1 MILLTC
7 HTIANPDWNSNSVP
21 GPLSHIKVLDLSRVM
36 AGPWVGQ
43 MFADFGADVIKVE
56 RPGAGDDTR
65 GWGPPFL
72 KATDGTDTQES
83 GYYLS
88 VNRGK
93 RSLTLNIDKPEGQA
107 IVRKLAAR
115 ADILLENFKLGTLPR
130 YGLGYDELKKINPR
144 LIYCSITGFGQ
155 TGPLAPKVAYDF
167 LIQAMGGLM
176 SITGE
181 ADGRPGGGPQKV
193 GIPILDLTT
202 GMYGAV
208 AVLAALANREVTGKG
223 DHIDLAMLDV
233 QAAFLS
239 NQAMNYLLSGRTP
252 RRQGNRHPN
261 IMPQDVFKCRDGEVV
276 LAVGNDGQ
284 FAKMCVA
291 LKRPEL
297 ASDPRYIKNADRVRN
312 MDELMAVITEIFA
325 QWSRADLVQALEAVS
340 VPCGPIN
347 SIAEVF
353 EQEQIKHRGMR
364 MDLPH
369 PKSGSVPQVANPI
382 KFAATPLEYN
392 RAPPTLGQHSDEILR
407 EIGMSKTDIT
417 KLRGDGVV

>member
-1 MILLTC
+1 V
-7 HTIANPDWNSNSVP
+7 A

-36 AGPWVGQ
+36 AGPWAGQ
-43 MFADFGADVIKVE
+43 LLADMGADVIKVE

-72 KATDGTDTQES
+72 KDNDGKDTRES

-93 RSLTLNIDKPEGQA
+93 RSLTLSIEKPEGQA
-107 IVRKLAAR
+107 IVKELAKR
-115 ADILLENFKLGTLPR
+115 SDILLENFKLGTLQR
-130 YGLGYDELKKINPR
+130 YGLGYDDLKAINPH

-155 TGPLAPKVAYDF
+155 DGPYAPKVAYDF

-193 GIPILDLTT
+193 GIPILDLMT

-208 AVLAALANREVTGKG
+208 SVLAALANREQTGRG
-223 DHIDLAMLDV
+223 DFIDLAMLDV
-233 QAAFLS
+233 QTAVLS

-252 RRQGNRHPN
+252 QRQGNRHPN
-261 IMPQDVFKCRDGEVV
+261 IMPQDVFQCADGPVV

-284 FAKMCVA
+284 YAKMCQA

-297 ASDPRYIKNADRVRN
+297 ATDPRYAKNADRVRN
-312 MDELMAVITEIFA
+312 KDELMPLIAQIFA
-325 QWSRADLVQALEAVS
+325 TWKRAPLVEAMEQAG

-347 SIAEVF
+347 TVLEVF
-353 EQEQIKHRGMR
+353 ADTQVKARGMKF
-364 MDLPH
+364 DLPH
-369 PKSGSVPQVANPI
+369 PQSGSVPQVKNPI
-382 KFAATPLEYN
+382 NFTDAAIEYDS
-392 RAPPTLGQHSDEILR
+392 APPLLGQHSDEILHELGMNDA
-407 EIGMSKTDIT
+407 EIA
-417 KLRGDGVV
+417 KLRSNGVV

>member
-1 MILLTC
+1 
-7 HTIANPDWNSNSVP
+7 
-21 GPLSHIKVLDLSRVM
+21 LSHIKVLDLSRIM
-36 AGPWVGQ
+36 AGPWVTQ
-43 MFADFGADVIKVE
+43 MLADFGADVVKIE
-56 RPGAGDDTR
+56 RPGTGDDTR
-65 GWGPPFL
+65 SWGPPFL
-72 KATDGTDTQES
+72 TASDGSDTQES

-107 IVRKLAAR
+107 VVRRLAAR
-115 ADILLENFKLGTLPR
+115 SDILLENFKLGTLAR
-130 YGLGYDELKKINPR
+130 YGLGYDELSRINPR

-155 TGPLAPKVAYDF
+155 TGPMAPKVAYDF

-193 GIPILDLTT
+193 GIPILDLMT

-208 AVLAALANREVTGKG
+208 SVLAALANREVTGRG
-223 DHIDLAMLDV
+223 EFIDLAMLDV
-233 QAAFLS
+233 QTAVLS

-252 RRQGNRHPN
+252 KRQGNRHPN
-261 IMPQDVFKCRDGEVV
+261 IQPQDVFKCRDGDVV

-284 FAKMCVA
+284 FAKMCAA
-291 LKRPEL
+291 LGHPEL
-297 ASDPRYIKNADRVRN
+297 GSDPRFVKNADRVRN
-312 MDELMAVITEIFA
+312 MPDLMACIEGIFA
-325 QWSRADLVQALEAVS
+325 QWTRADLVDALEKAG

-347 SIAEVF
+347 SVAEVF

-369 PKSGSVPQVANPI
+369 PRSGTVPSVANPVRFQNAPI
-382 KFAATPLEYN
+382 NYE
-392 RAPPTLGQHSDEILR
+392 RAPPLLGQHSDEILR
-407 EIGMSKTDIT
+407 EAGYSDVDIE
-417 KLRGDGVV
+417 KLRSGGIV

>member
-1 MILLTC
+1 M
-7 HTIANPDWNSNSVP
+7 A

-36 AGPWVGQ
+36 AGPWAGQ
-43 MFADFGADVIKVE
+43 LLADMGADVIKVE

-72 KATDGTDTQES
+72 KDNDGKDTRES

-93 RSLTLNIDKPEGQA
+93 RSLTLSIEKPEGQA
-107 IVRKLAAR
+107 IVKELAKR
-115 ADILLENFKLGTLPR
+115 SDILLENFKLGTLQR
-130 YGLGYDELKKINPR
+130 YGLGYDDLKAINPR
-144 LIYCSITGFGQ
+144 LIYCSITSFGQ
-155 TGPLAPKVAYDF
+155 DGPYAPKVAYDF

-193 GIPILDLTT
+193 GIPILDLMT

-208 AVLAALANREVTGKG
+208 SVLAALANREQTGRG
-223 DHIDLAMLDV
+223 DFIDLAMLDV
-233 QAAFLS
+233 QTAVLS

-252 RRQGNRHPN
+252 QRQGNRHPN
-261 IMPQDVFKCRDGEVV
+261 IMPQDVFQCADGPVV

-284 FAKMCVA
+284 YAKMCQA

-297 ASDPRYIKNADRVRN
+297 ATDPRYAKNADRVRN
-312 MDELMAVITEIFA
+312 KDELMPLIAQIFA
-325 QWSRADLVQALEAVS
+325 TWKRAPLVEAMEQAG

-347 SIAEVF
+347 TVLEVF
-353 EQEQIKHRGMR
+353 ADTQVKARGMKF
-364 MDLPH
+364 DLPH
-369 PKSGSVPQVANPI
+369 PQSGSVPQVKNPI
-382 KFAATPLEYN
+382 NFTDAAIEYDS
-392 RAPPTLGQHSDEILR
+392 APPLLGQHSDEILHELGMNDA
-407 EIGMSKTDIT
+407 EIA
-417 KLRGDGVV
+417 KLRSNGVV

>member
-1 MILLTC
+1 
-7 HTIANPDWNSNSVP
+7 VP

-43 MFADFGADVIKVE
+43 MLADFGADVIKVE

-72 KATDGTDTQES
+72 KATDGAETQES

-107 IVRKLAAR
+107 VVRKLAASS
-115 ADILLENFKLGTLPR
+115 DILLENFKLGTLAR
-130 YGLGYDELKKINPR
+130 YCLGYDELSKINPR

-176 SITGE
+176 SVTGE

-193 GIPILDLTT
+193 GIPILDLMT
-202 GMYGAV
+202 GMYGSV
-208 AVLAALANREVTGKG
+208 AVLAALASREVTGHG
-223 DHIDLAMLDV
+223 EFIDLAMLDV
-233 QAAFLS
+233 QTAVLS

-291 LKRPEL
+291 LGRPEI
-297 ASDPRYIKNADRVRN
+297 AGDPRYIKNADRVRN
-312 MDELMAVITEIFA
+312 MPELMALIAEIFA
-325 QWSRADLVQALEAVS
+325 QWSRADLVDAMEKAG

-353 EQEQIKHRGMR
+353 DQEQIKHRGMR

-369 PKSGSVPQVANPI
+369 PRSGTVPSVANPI
-382 KFAATPLEYN
+382 KFQNMPTHYD
-392 RAPPTLGQHSDEILR
+392 RAPPLLGQHSDEILR
-407 EIGMSKTDIT
+407 EVGYADAEIE
-417 KLRGDGVV
+417 KLRSGGIV

>member
-1 MILLTC
+1 M
-7 HTIANPDWNSNSVP
+7 P
-21 GPLSHIKVLDLSRVM
+21 GPLSHLKILDLSRVM

-43 MFADFGADVIKVE
+43 MLADFGADVIKVE

-72 KATDGTDTQES
+72 KAADGTDTQES

-130 YGLGYDELKKINPR
+130 YGLGYDELSKINPR

-208 AVLAALANREVTGKG
+208 AVLAALAQREVTGRG

-233 QAAFLS
+233 QTAFLS

-252 RRQGNRHPN
+252 QRQGNRHPN
-261 IMPQDVFKCRDGEVV
+261 IMPQDVFKCRDGAVV

-291 LKRPEL
+291 LGRPEL

-312 MDELMAVITEIFA
+312 MNELMAIIADIFA
-325 QWSRADLVQALEAVS
+325 QWSRADLVEALEKVG

-347 SIAEVF
+347 SIPEVF
-353 EQEQIKHRGMR
+353 AQEQIKHRGMR

-369 PKSGSVPQVANPI
+369 PKSGSVPSVANPI
-382 KFAATPLEYN
+382 KFASAPLRYD
-392 RAPPTLGQHSDEILR
+392 RAPPLLGQHSDEILR
-407 EIGMSKTDIT
+407 EIGLADAEIE